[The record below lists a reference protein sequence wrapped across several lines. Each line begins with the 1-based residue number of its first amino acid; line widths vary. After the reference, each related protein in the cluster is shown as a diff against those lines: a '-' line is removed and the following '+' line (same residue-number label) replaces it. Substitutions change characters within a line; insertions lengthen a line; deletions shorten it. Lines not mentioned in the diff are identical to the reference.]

1 MTFRARLRK
10 IWRSQSPLDNRV
22 TRKGKSLSLDNFAR
36 QHDLNQASVWQ
47 ASRQDFLEDRV
58 YVRQTSGDTKESQI
72 RGLSLPLFFSR
83 FQLRDESFPI
93 QLKHHWRAAGLLVV
107 VAAGCAGPSRR
118 ICWPMAEDWGWQR
131 VGRGFARARN
141 DSDAVRIGCAGRFGE
156 PSGREL

>member
-1 MTFRARLRK
+1 MILRVRLRE
-10 IWRSQSPLDNRV
+10 IWRSQSALDNRV

-72 RGLSLPLFFSR
+72 RGPSLPLFFSR
-83 FQLRDESFPI
+83 FQLRDESLPV
-93 QLKHHWRAAGLLVV
+93 QLRHHWRAAGLLVV

-156 PSGREL
+156 PSGREP